1 MTKETRALLFQSF
14 ARIPEWE
21 VNRRGRVKTSC
32 VFAGGVMGKYRVR
45 PPCTPAELA
54 SPLRKT
60 YPTNYR
66 RIRV

>member
-1 MTKETRALLFQSF
+1 MRETRGLLFQSF
-14 ARIPEWE
+14 ARIPPSE

-32 VFAGGVMGKYRVR
+32 VFEGGAMRKYRVR
-45 PPCTPAELA
+45 PPCTPTELA

-66 RIRV
+66 RPRV